1 MKQLVLSIIFL
12 LIATTDFAQAKQRE
26 IRRFEVEPSVGWN
39 GFIAFSL
46 EGRYNFRKPW
56 DIGIKS
62 SIDMWG
68 NQHCVVGDYNVARG
82 KDFSFFCG
90 FGAGFAIVD
99 ILDDRELP
107 DHCLSHSQ
115 SCFYLMPRVGVELSQ
130 HLRLSFLLN
139 TYNFK
144 AIDPMISLGI
154 AFGGGKKKTK

>member
-1 MKQLVLSIIFL
+1 MRKFILTFAL
-12 LIATTDFAQAKQRE
+12 LLLAGIATAQTPERDV
-26 IRRFEVEPSVGWN
+26 RRFEFEPSIGWN
-39 GFIAFSL
+39 GFIAIAL

-90 FGAGFAIVD
+90 VGAGFAIVD
-99 ILDDRELP
+99 ILNDRELP